1 MIKALITGM
10 TGMVGSHLADYLLR
24 ETDWD
29 IYGMQR
35 WRSPLDNIEHLRQ
48 STPLFRKPSPSLQSE
63 RLTPCLPHR

>member
-29 IYGMQR
+29 IY
-35 WRSPLDNIEHLRQ
+35 D
-48 STPLFRKPSPSLQSE
+48 
-63 RLTPCLPHR
+63 

>member
-35 WRSPLDNIEHLRQ
+35 WIILNTYCRL
-48 STPLFRKPSPSLQSE
+48 STPEIVYLCGMA
-63 RLTPCLPHR
+63 T